1 MDWKAIRE
9 EGLKDFSMAAIPPTI
24 ELPAL
29 PHAVTAFMDKSADES
44 VSIKDLADIL
54 ETDTGL
60 TFELLKHV
68 NSSFMAL
75 RQQAKSVFQ
84 AISLLGRRQSRML
97 VFAKGTEAAMRA
109 RKSKL
114 INQAAFWNASLQK
127 ALFAREVAG
136 LLKADR
142 DVAFSGALLQD
153 YLLPVLTN
161 DLFQT
166 YLDFIQSRE
175 QSGETLSEFETK
187 RMGWDHSL
195 AGACLAHCW
204 HLPDELVC
212 CILYH
217 HGGLRMLA
225 HPQLGRTAVAAVA
238 LSALLPDQLRQHYH
252 GLEVLSK
259 LEGKWPAFR
268 LSELAE
274 EVDRQHEAM
283 NLGVRNDFPLARRCK
298 VSAEDAAAAYQDG
311 TLETAAVG

>member
-1 MDWKAIRE
+1 MRRWPSCRKRSIPRTSASPLPPRRMERSSRSRSPSSRPWASRNSSSLPEQSWAGPERKGGFGRERGEPSMDWKTIRE

-44 VSIKDLADIL
+44 VDMKDLADIL

-127 ALFAREVAG
+127 ALFAREVAD

-212 CILYH
+212 C
-217 HGGLRMLA
+217 
-225 HPQLGRTAVAAVA
+225 
-238 LSALLPDQLRQHYH
+238 
-252 GLEVLSK
+252 
-259 LEGKWPAFR
+259 
-268 LSELAE
+268 
-274 EVDRQHEAM
+274 
-283 NLGVRNDFPLARRCK
+283 
-298 VSAEDAAAAYQDG
+298 
-311 TLETAAVG
+311 